1 MSFLRHA
8 STFNKNKEIDKS
20 IRELLNRFKAM
31 FRSLNKLETK
41 IPNGQMEVAK
51 LNLNPTFEL
60 GIKFAEQFEDK
71 EKEMTRFL
79 IELTSQY
86 QR

>member
-1 MSFLRHA
+1 
-8 STFNKNKEIDKS
+8 
-20 IRELLNRFKAM
+20 
-31 FRSLNKLETK
+31 
-41 IPNGQMEVAK
+41 MEVAK